1 MKIKTITEE
10 QNKKNLRK
18 VFLGFCFLIVY
29 SYLGIIGLATTVK
42 WIID

>member
-18 VFLGFCFLIVY
+18 VFLGFCFIMVY
-29 SYLGIIGLATTVK
+29 AYLGIIGFTTVVR